1 MITPRESDPPAPG
14 YGSFTVVLDGEQR
27 EFSYPESAD
36 TRASVHRVLSGEEYP
51 LFQDVGWNPT
61 LIVDI
66 GANVGASAL
75 QFLASYS
82 QADVHCFEPGPEAQR
97 YLSAN
102 LAGIKRAHVHPFGL
116 SSAAERRRLYRG
128 HDRLSQNSLFPGG
141 EASHEG
147 VEVEIRRA
155 RQVFLEHGLA
165 GCDILKI
172 DTEGCEVPILT
183 DLGSLIREC
192 SVICL
197 EYHAEDDRLFIDRF
211 LRPFFHLWSASCLG
225 VHRGTNVY
233 LSRALVERFPRV
245 AFPEIRHDMRS
256 SVSADGGA
264 VEIEA
269 A

>member
-1 MITPRESDPPAPG
+1 MTQTPTGERPAPG
-14 YGSFTVVLDGEQR
+14 VGTLSVVLDGEAR
-27 EFSYPESAD
+27 EFIYPEGAD
-36 TRASVHRVLSGEEYP
+36 SEAYVRRVLAGTEYP
-51 LFQDVGWNPT
+51 LFTDAGWRPT
-61 LIVDI
+61 SIVDI

-75 QFLASYS
+75 QFLATYPN
-82 QADVHCFEPGPEAQR
+82 AEVHCFEPGPEAR
-97 YLSAN
+97 ACLSAN
-102 LAGIKRAHVHPFGL
+102 LAGIGRAHAHPFGL
-116 SSAAERRRLYRG
+116 SSAAERRLLYRG
-128 HDRLSQNSLFPGG
+128 HHRHSQNSLYPGG

-155 RQVFLEHGLA
+155 REVFLELDLA

-183 DLGSLIREC
+183 DLDSLIGET
-192 SVICL
+192 SVVCL

-211 LRPFFHLWSASCLG
+211 LSPFFHLWSASCLG

-245 AFPEIRHDMRS
+245 AFPEIRHRMGRPHPNS
-256 SVSADGGA
+256 
-264 VEIEA
+264 EKIEA